1 MNSAVLVAV
10 GDELLGGLRRE
21 ENCAF
26 LARHLHD
33 AGWTVERLETIS
45 DGEEQLLDV
54 LGRWVGRTDL
64 LVLSG
69 GLGPTHDDRTRSA
82 LARYLGCPLR
92 SDSLYD
98 KVVGCCFGERRL
110 LFERTRDTQ
119 SMIPEAARAVYNPE
133 GSALGIAFSRDSTRV
148 LALPG
153 VPMEYAA
160 MARQELPDLFAGSC
174 RWASVIVL
182 GLPETVVVERIP
194 EVVGDGELHVSVLPA
209 FPQVELVIRG
219 DPVRVADAEALV
231 RSRFSDALP
240 PGCRSLAEAVLWEAR
255 RQGRT
260 VTAAESCT
268 GGLLQGTLTE
278 VPGSS
283 EVFRGGVVTY
293 SDEMKERLLG
303 VPRGLLE
310 EFGAVSQDCAEAM
323 ARGGLWFCGVDFSV
337 AVTGVAG
344 PGGGTPLKPVGGVWF
359 GLASRRKNGRAESRA
374 FHCLFRG
381 GREEVRRSAVSCA
394 MAELWRMVRDGRPSL
409 MPCFEP
415 GALGDATA

>member
-1 MNSAVLVAV
+1 
-10 GDELLGGLRRE
+10 
-21 ENCAF
+21 
-26 LARHLHD
+26 
-33 AGWTVERLETIS
+33 
-45 DGEEQLLDV
+45 
-54 LGRWVGRTDL
+54 
-64 LVLSG
+64 
-69 GLGPTHDDRTRSA
+69 
-82 LARYLGCPLR
+82 
-92 SDSLYD
+92 
-98 KVVGCCFGERRL
+98 
-110 LFERTRDTQ
+110 
-119 SMIPEAARAVYNPE
+119 MIPEAARAVYNPE

>member
-1 MNSAVLVAV
+1 MDSAVLVAV

-33 AGWTVERLETIS
+33 AGWTVERLEAIP
-45 DGEEQLLDV
+45 DGDEPILDV

-82 LARYLGCPLR
+82 LARYLGCSLR

-98 KVVGCCFGERRL
+98 RVVGRYTGERRL

-133 GSALGIAFSRDSTRV
+133 GSALGIAFDRDSTRV

-160 MARQELPDLFAGSC
+160 MARQELPDLFAASR

-194 EVVGDGELHVSVLPA
+194 EVIGDGELHVSVLPA

-219 DPVRVADAEALV
+219 DPARVADAEALV

-260 VTAAESCT
+260 VTVAESCT
-268 GGLLQGTLTE
+268 GGLLQGALTE

-310 EFGAVSQDCAEAM
+310 EFGAVSQECAEAM
-323 ARGGLWFCGVDFSV
+323 ARGGLWLFGANFSV

-344 PGGGTPLKPVGGVWF
+344 PGGGTPRKPVGGVWF
-359 GLASRRKNGRAESRA
+359 GLASRRKNGGAESGA

-394 MAELWRMVRDGRPSL
+394 MAELWRMVRDGRPSP
-409 MPCFEP
+409 MPCFES

>member
-33 AGWTVERLETIS
+33 AGWTVERLETIP
-45 DGEEQLLDV
+45 DGDEAILDV

-98 KVVGCCFGERRL
+98 KVVGRCFGERRL

-240 PGCRSLAEAVLWEAR
+240 LGCRSLAEAVLWEAR

-268 GGLLQGTLTE
+268 GGLLQGALTE

>member
-33 AGWTVERLETIS
+33 AGWTVERLETIP
-45 DGEEQLLDV
+45 DGDEAILDV

-98 KVVGCCFGERRL
+98 KVAGRCFGERRL

>member
-33 AGWTVERLETIS
+33 AGWTVERLETIP
-45 DGEEQLLDV
+45 DGDEAILDV

>member
-1 MNSAVLVAV
+1 MDSAVLVAV

-33 AGWTVERLETIS
+33 AGWTVERLEAIP
-45 DGEEQLLDV
+45 DGDEPILDV

-82 LARYLGCPLR
+82 LARYLGCSLR

-98 KVVGCCFGERRL
+98 RVVGRYTGERRL

-133 GSALGIAFSRDSTRV
+133 GSALGIAFDRDSTRV

-160 MARQELPDLFAGSC
+160 MARQELPDLFAASR

-194 EVVGDGELHVSVLPA
+194 EVIGDGELHVSVLPA

-219 DPVRVADAEALV
+219 DPARVADAEALV

-260 VTAAESCT
+260 VTVAESCT
-268 GGLLQGTLTE
+268 GGLLQGALTE

-310 EFGAVSQDCAEAM
+310 EFGAVSRECAEAM
-323 ARGGLWFCGVDFSV
+323 ARGGLWLFGANFSV

-344 PGGGTPLKPVGGVWF
+344 PGGGTPRKPVGGVWF
-359 GLASRRKNGRAESRA
+359 GLASRRKNGGAESGA

-394 MAELWRMVRDGRPSL
+394 MAELWRMVRDGRPSP
-409 MPCFEP
+409 MPCFES

>member
-33 AGWTVERLETIS
+33 AGWTVERLETIP
-45 DGEEQLLDV
+45 DGDEAILDV

-174 RWASVIVL
+174 SWASVIVL

-303 VPRGLLE
+303 VPRWLLE

>member
-33 AGWTVERLETIS
+33 AGWTVERLETIP
-45 DGEEQLLDV
+45 DGDEAILDV

-278 VPGSS
+278 VPGSY

-293 SDEMKERLLG
+293 SDEMTERLLG

-344 PGGGTPLKPVGGVWF
+344 PGGGTPLKPVGGVWY

-374 FHCLFRG
+374 FH
-381 GREEVRRSAVSCA
+381 
-394 MAELWRMVRDGRPSL
+394 
-409 MPCFEP
+409 
-415 GALGDATA
+415 

>member
-33 AGWTVERLETIS
+33 AGWTVERLETIP
-45 DGEEQLLDV
+45 DGDEAILDV
-54 LGRWVGRTDL
+54 LGRWVGKTDL

-98 KVVGCCFGERRL
+98 KVVGRCFGERRL